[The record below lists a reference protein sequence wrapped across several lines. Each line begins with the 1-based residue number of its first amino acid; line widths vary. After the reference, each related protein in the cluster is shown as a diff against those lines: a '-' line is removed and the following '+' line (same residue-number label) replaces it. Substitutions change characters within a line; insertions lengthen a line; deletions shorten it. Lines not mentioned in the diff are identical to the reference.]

1 LSSVVSHQILN
12 PNAIGNDRF
21 LGQHGE
27 PEGQFA
33 PVPLVN
39 RLVVQVD
46 LTGPGRQQAR
56 KAFQQSTFTRTVG
69 AQQAGNPTLG
79 NGQRDV
85 VHDRFGAIGKR
96 ELLGS

>member
-1 LSSVVSHQILN
+1 MLRTEQLSLAYGSKPVVDNVSL
-12 PNAIGNDRF
+12 AI
-21 LGQHGE
+21 
-27 PEGQFA
+27 PEGGITCRLGPIGSGKSTLLKSFA
-33 PVPLVN
+33 GLLP
-39 RLVVQVD
+39 
-46 LTGPGRQQAR
+46 AR

-85 VHDRFGAIGKR
+85 VHDRLVAIGKR